1 MGDAHAPPPPPPPPT
16 QDSGHDHAALGP
28 PPPAELAANW
38 MVPAPAVPS
47 PLLVHG
53 HAQHQQQ
60 QQRHHLQEQQQQHQQ
75 QQQQYGQQH
84 PHQHA
89 APVNGLLPP
98 PSNGHFP
105 AQPAPT
111 YGSPTVTHESL
122 PHAHASTSAP
132 LPPPVST
139 ASMLPLPLPP
149 GTLPPPQADAS
160 TVVATAPPPAPGT
173 STPTGGGGGSG
184 GGSGGALATLLQ
196 PNPVAQL
203 PLSDQLAHLHLFLA
217 TAPSQWDPA
226 QRIRRFLLPNGEHV
240 SCVWH
245 NNLFFVTGTDVIRAL
260 LFRFQAMNRPVRNLK
275 KFEEGIFSDLRNLK
289 PGVDAALE
297 ESRSEFLEWLHKH
310 NCVRTQKKQKVFY
323 WFSVPWDQLFYD
335 ALERDIKREAQ
346 GLEPTSYPV
355 GVPPPDLPSV
365 DKNPLFL
372 QHLEAEGVARGGEG
386 SAEGSASG
394 TTAASTPTST
404 PTVARRARAS
414 NATETTTTTAR
425 KRRATG
431 TGTAVRARKRT
442 TAAAQAAAAA
452 AAAAQEAT
460 TEEQQPPPPPPV
472 SAPAAPPQNQS
483 PFQAPPLTLLQQQQ
497 QVGDQPPS
505 QSQAGVQQ
513 QMGTPFAHVPGPDA
527 QQQQQQQQQQP
538 FSNGPFGNP
547 PMPQNVSQPSF
558 ATAPFSNSQQQQPMQ
573 AQQQPQPQ
581 PQPQWY
587 QIQQQQPPS
596 QPFQQPQTAPQ
607 SFQQLH
613 APAPSHQG
621 VPQFHAF
628 PPSNAMQSPPPF
640 PPLQPTGM
648 AGPVQQQ
655 QQQAGH
661 IVQPPLPPPTALDQY
676 HQHHGGGAVQ
686 YQSVPA
692 PQQPTSHHGP
702 LLTQGL
708 SFQPAGAG
716 AGAAG
721 PFATGAANGAFPAAT
736 THAVHAQQQQ
746 YMYQPVSAPQQQ
758 QQQQQFMS
766 PHYQPSPLLATSTP
780 HLPPLRTDS
789 SLSSASIAH
798 LQSPVA
804 PSPAAPP
811 PSRLLLA
818 GLIDPVSAQ
827 STPLAGPVELGY
839 TSMPTPHHHR
849 QLSMPQQQSYPQP
862 QQQPMVVQMGPGGP
876 MATPTQQPMQ
886 ITLPQPPPPQMQPM
900 HSQQQQQHVQVYGH
914 SPMGAGQPPG
924 NVIVVY
930 PGQPMPYQPQQQ
942 HAPSATPATVL
953 REPSVFQSPPTMVTT
968 LAAPSNGPF
977 DHVYVAPPPPL
988 PGTTSAPSQYH
999 NPTALMQAMTPH
1011 TAPVTLADAVAA
1023 SMTPH
1028 TAPVV
1033 LDPATATP
1041 INGATSFQNL
1051 VMASTAAVAAPMTP
1065 ASQGLLPTDPAR
1077 ALPGSAPLPAPAA
1090 TSAGSHVYAATPPP
1104 DLFMAQPWV
1113 ADALDG
1119 MEFAWD
1125 DTLIDY
1131 HPLPTLPLAS
1141 PSKRAGS
1148 AAPQGALASALA
1160 ANDAL
1165 GVQQSGIV
1173 KRRRPSMLLNKTL
1186 SRRLSMTKDVLALG
1200 GGGLGAAL
1208 GAPGGLMAALAPMG
1222 GRGPAG
1228 SGPVGSEPM

>member
-1 MGDAHAPPPPPPPPT
+1 
-16 QDSGHDHAALGP
+16 
-28 PPPAELAANW
+28 
-38 MVPAPAVPS
+38 
-47 PLLVHG
+47 
-53 HAQHQQQ
+53 
-60 QQRHHLQEQQQQHQQ
+60 
-75 QQQQYGQQH
+75 
-84 PHQHA
+84 
-89 APVNGLLPP
+89 
-98 PSNGHFP
+98 
-105 AQPAPT
+105 
-111 YGSPTVTHESL
+111 
-122 PHAHASTSAP
+122 
-132 LPPPVST
+132 
-139 ASMLPLPLPP
+139 MLPLPLPP
-149 GTLPPPQADAS
+149 GALPPPHADAS
-160 TVVATAPPPAPGT
+160 TTATAAAPPPPST
-173 STPTGGGGGSG
+173 STQNGS
-184 GGSGGALATLLQ
+184 ALASLLQ

-372 QHLEAEGVARGGEG
+372 QHLEAEGVARGGDA
-386 SAEGSASG
+386 AEGSASG
-394 TTAASTPTST
+394 SGAATAASTPAST
-404 PTVARRARAS
+404 PTVVRRARAS
-414 NATETTTTTAR
+414 AAAAGETTAR

-452 AAAAQEAT
+452 AAAAAAQEAT
-460 TEEQQPPPPPPV
+460 ADETQQQPPPPPQ
-472 SAPAAPPQNQS
+472 PQDRS

-497 QVGDQPPS
+497 Q
-505 QSQAGVQQ
+505 
-513 QMGTPFAHVPGPDA
+513 
-527 QQQQQQQQQQP
+527 QQQQQQHVGDQTQPQQPQAGGQQQMGAPFASLPPPVHAPGSDAQQQVQQQQMQQQPPLQQQP

-547 PMPQNVSQPSF
+547 PMPQNAPQQP
-558 ATAPFSNSQQQQPMQ
+558 PFTTVPFGNAQQQQQQ
-573 AQQQPQPQ
+573 AQ

-587 QIQQQQPPS
+587 QIQQQQQQQQPP
-596 QPFQQPQTAPQ
+596 QPFQQQPTAPQ
-607 SFQQLH
+607 PFHQLH
-613 APAPSHQG
+613 APAPSHQSA
-621 VPQFHAF
+621 PQYHVF
-628 PPSNAMQSPPPF
+628 PPNAMQSPPPF

-648 AGPVQQQ
+648 SGPAQ

-661 IVQPPLPPPTALDQY
+661 VVQPPLPPPTALDQY

-686 YQSVPA
+686 YQSGPA

-708 SFQPAGAG
+708 SFQPTSAGAG
-716 AGAAG
+716 PAG
-721 PFATGAANGAFPAAT
+721 PFASGAPNGAFPTAT

-746 YMYQPVSAPQQQ
+746 YMYQPVAAPPPQQQQ

-766 PHYQPSPLLATSTP
+766 PQYQPSPLLATSTP

-839 TSMPTPHHHR
+839 TPHHHR
-849 QLSMPQQQSYPQP
+849 QLSMPQQQQQHSYPQP
-862 QQQPMVVQMGPGGP
+862 QQPMVVQMGPSGP

-886 ITLPQPPPPQMQPM
+886 ITLPQPPPPPQMQPM
-900 HSQQQQQHVQVYGH
+900 HPQQQQQHVQMYGH
-914 SPMGAGQPPG
+914 APMGPGQPPG

-930 PGQPMPYQPQQQ
+930 PGQPLPYAHAPQPQQQ
-942 HAPSATPATVL
+942 HAPSATPATVM

-968 LAAPSNGPF
+968 LAAPSTGPF
-977 DHVYVAPPPPL
+977 DHVYVAPPPPPP
-988 PGTTSAPSQYH
+988 PGTTYAPSPYH
-999 NPTALMQAMTPH
+999 HPVALMQAMTPHQAPVTLVDAVAASMTPH

-1041 INGATSFQNL
+1041 INGTASFQNL
-1051 VMASTAAVAAPMTP
+1051 VMASTAAGGAAPMTP

-1077 ALPGSAPLPAPAA
+1077 ALPGSAPLPAPASS
-1090 TSAGSHVYAATPPP
+1090 TTTGPHVYAATPPP
-1104 DLFMAQPWV
+1104 DLFMAQTWV
-1113 ADALDG
+1113 ADAFDG

-1131 HPLPTLPLAS
+1131 HPLPLPPAS

-1148 AAPQGALASALA
+1148 AAPPGGSSALASALA
-1160 ANDAL
+1160 ANDPL
-1165 GVQQSGIV
+1165 GVQQAGIV

-1186 SRRLSMTKDVLALG
+1186 SRRLSMTKDVLALA

-1208 GAPGGLMAALAPMG
+1208 GAPGGLMAALVPG
-1222 GRGPAG
+1222 GARGAAG
-1228 SGPVGSEPM
+1228 GPVGSEPMGS